1 MRRVPVFV
9 ELCAG
14 TAALSL
20 RLARSKA
27 RPPVSRMGAKTGY
40 ADAILAR
47 MGLQAGQ
54 GADAYLWCEPD
65 AGVRLLLH
73 AYTDRRLARAA
84 AEVVRGWADEEPRA
98 LWERLRAEGPV
109 RAPEPR
115 EVARH
120 VLLGAWSYRQG
131 EPGSGFR
138 VEVERGTVETA
149 THNPS
154 GPRTA
159 AMEAP
164 RLDALPELPGCI
176 VPDATEVEPARL
188 PAGSWVFIDPP
199 YVGTTGYAHDLPR
212 DEVVRLARLWR
223 DAGAH
228 VAISEAEPIAE
239 LVADGWH
246 AHELTAERVGH
257 KRTFSKQQREWLT
270 MTRAPRGQL
279 GLWGS

>member
-1 MRRVPVFV
+1 MSRVPVFV

-54 GADAYLWCEPD
+54 GADGYFCCEPD
-65 AGVRLLLH
+65 SGVRLLLH

-84 AEVVRGWADEEPRA
+84 ADVIRGWAEEEPRA
-98 LWERLRAEGPV
+98 LWERLKAEGPV

-115 EVARH
+115 EVARWAYLH
-120 VLLGAWSYRQG
+120 QGSFQYRGVTAGIGRPQGVPACGTYGAVAPLT
-131 EPGSGFR
+131 E
-138 VEVERGTVETA
+138 
-149 THNPS
+149 
-154 GPRTA
+154 
-159 AMEAP
+159 MLP
-164 RLDALPELPGCI
+164 RLWSRLPQLPGCI

-188 PAGSWVFIDPP
+188 PAGSWVYIDPP
-199 YVGTTGYAHDLPR
+199 YVGTTKYAHDDLPR
-212 DEVVRLARLWR
+212 AEVVRLARLWR

-246 AHELTAERVGH
+246 AHELTAERVGQ

>member
-1 MRRVPVFV
+1 MSKVPVFV

-54 GADAYLWCEPD
+54 GADGYLWCEPD

-84 AEVVRGWADEEPRA
+84 ADIVRGWADEEPRA
-98 LWERLRAEGPV
+98 LWERLKAEGPV
-109 RAPEPR
+109 KAPEPR
-115 EVARH
+115 EVARWAFVAGGSMMGTGEAPFGGNLEGWEGTAH
-120 VLLGAWSYRQG
+120 GA
-131 EPGSGFR
+131 GSKR
-138 VEVERGTVETA
+138 PLVERL
-149 THNPS
+149 P
-154 GPRTA
+154 
-159 AMEAP
+159 
-164 RLDALPELPGCI
+164 DAVDDLPELPGCI
-176 VPDATEVEPARL
+176 VPDATEVEPERL
-188 PAGSWVFIDPP
+188 PEGSWVYIDPP

-212 DEVVRLARLWR
+212 AEVVRLARLWR

-246 AHELTAERVGH
+246 AHELTAERVGQ

-270 MTRAPRGQL
+270 MTRVPRGQL